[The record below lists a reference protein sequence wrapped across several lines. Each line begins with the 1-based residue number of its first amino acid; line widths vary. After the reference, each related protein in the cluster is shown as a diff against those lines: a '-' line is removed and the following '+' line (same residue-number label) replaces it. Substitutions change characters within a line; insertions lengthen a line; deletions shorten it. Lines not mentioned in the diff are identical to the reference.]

1 MVLICFQ
8 VMSIRLVRFCLHSSL
23 FNVPILF
30 CVNPSL
36 GLVLLAFL
44 LSFGL
49 TVPLIIDGLMRLDF
63 SVMYTTLDRVG
74 TTEGNTE
81 SSLAPVG
88 PRSNLRVYSPRLFLY
103 PCLPNRLSWCSN
115 ECPTWETTKNRYTQ
129 HAPTMI
135 KFLFDGGYLRTQLDI
150 LRKNEHDQRMRDFL
164 MSPGRINVSIR
175 TCDPTWLGYLFV
187 FARSSN
193 KDKDSGGA
201 AGA

>member
-1 MVLICFQ
+1 
-8 VMSIRLVRFCLHSSL
+8 MSIRLVRFCLHSSL

-74 TTEGNTE
+74 TTEGNKE

-88 PRSNLRVYSPRLFLY
+88 ESAVSDGLSSSNLRVYSTKLFLY

-150 LRKNEHDQRMRDFL
+150 LRKYEHDQRMRDFL
-164 MSPGRINVSIR
+164 MSPGRIKVSIR
-175 TCDPTWLGYLFV
+175 TRDPTWLGYLFV

-201 AGA
+201 GGA